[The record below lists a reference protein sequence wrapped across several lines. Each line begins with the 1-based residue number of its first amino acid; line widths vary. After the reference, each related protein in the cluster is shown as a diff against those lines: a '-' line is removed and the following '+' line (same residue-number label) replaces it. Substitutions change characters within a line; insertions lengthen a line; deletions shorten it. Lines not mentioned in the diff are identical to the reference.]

1 MNNHKGYITIIFII
15 LYGCTT
21 TLEDSSFSVLNESQN
36 KKSNYKV
43 IIEDYDFWVWA
54 SLYDEDRLSANCS
67 GFLWGTNH
75 PVPETEVPEFNGNP
89 PITIKYASKEAIF
102 ENTPNKESIKFHWS
116 DDGKAVLILIDNN
129 PFCILDGSEI
139 GDGVIIAPN
148 SVVSARIPDNAIVQG
163 NPAKIIFTRR

>member
-21 TLEDSSFSVLNESQN
+21 TFKDSSFSVLNESQN

-43 IIEDYDFWVWA
+43 IIEDYNFWVWA

-67 GFLWGTNH
+67 GFLWGTNN

-89 PITIKYASKEAIF
+89 PISIKYASKEAIF
-102 ENTPNKESIKFHWS
+102 ENSRSKESIKFHWS

-129 PFCILDGSEI
+129 PFCILDGSEK
-139 GDGVIIAPN
+139 
-148 SVVSARIPDNAIVQG
+148 SC
-163 NPAKIIFTRR
+163 FTKAVRLPGPYGLPWNETVLRKLFKDFV